1 MSENLKVNA
10 KTKAL
15 TFKEKHNLLVEN
27 SSIKVEVLKINEI
40 TDDICDSLRC
50 GDLVIKKTDNQK
62 HCYRVSYK
70 EDKVGMC
77 LTYVDASLVETVSYD
92 YSGGH
97 WIYNSTDSTH
107 IGG

>member
-1 MSENLKVNA
+1 MLNLFVD
-10 KTKAL
+10 
-15 TFKEKHNLLVEN
+15 FKSSILGFKRKHNLLVEN
-27 SSIKVEVLKINEI
+27 SSIKVEVSKINEMS
-40 TDDICDSLRC
+40 DDICNSLKC
-50 GDLVIKKTDNQK
+50 GDLVIKKTGNQK

-97 WIYNSTDSTH
+97 WVYNSTDSTH

>member
-1 MSENLKVNA
+1 MLNLFVD
-10 KTKAL
+10 
-15 TFKEKHNLLVEN
+15 FKSSILSFKRKHNLLVEN
-27 SSIKVEVLKINEI
+27 SSVKIEVSKINEM
-40 TDDICDSLRC
+40 TDDVCNSLRC
-50 GDLVIKKTDNQK
+50 GDLVIKKTGNQK

-97 WIYNSTDSTH
+97 WVYNSTDSTH